1 MKQLILLLLVLFTI
15 VSAAFS
21 QPTHKLKN
29 KAEVQFDSLFT
40 LGRKYF
46 VTGKL
51 DSVPNITKQMLPL
64 AQILNV
70 DSNYFKIDVSIAS
83 YFYSKA
89 DYTQV
94 LEYVFKALEL
104 AQRGYRKS
112 LPVLYANIGLTYL
125 ELDNYPSALYYLR
138 KGQQFLSSSS
148 DDVGNPKAFLA
159 ETFARVYQATGKP
172 DSALKYIQ
180 QAYQLNFKKET
191 SQKRVEDQQMNQAE
205 IYRTFALVYELLNEP
220 ELVNYY
226 FKRGIK
232 YSDSTRVPAVLA
244 ETSNKYSA
252 YLIKK
257 QKYSDAKNY
266 ALLAFNTA
274 KKSGFKKQ
282 IIEASNTLF
291 DLNNQLGH
299 NDSAYYY
306 LKINHLYQDSLLT
319 EQKVNQ
325 MQSLI
330 TSQQLHEAE
339 QNAKAAQDDEQR
351 KHNIQYAAIALGLVL
366 LVMLFLL
373 ISRLIVNTRV
383 IEIVGVI
390 GLLIVFEFINL
401 VIHPYIARLTND
413 SPLLMLLILVLIAA
427 VIVPLHHQLEH
438 WIKHKL
444 IEKNKAIRLAAAKR
458 TIEQLEPGK

>member
-1 MKQLILLLLVLFTI
+1 MKQLILPLLVLFTI

-21 QPTHKLKN
+21 QPSHKSKN
-29 KAEVQFDSLFT
+29 KADVQLDSLFT
-40 LGRKYF
+40 LSRKYF
-46 VTGKL
+46 VEGKL
-51 DSVPNITKQMLPL
+51 DSVPNINRQMLPL
-64 AQILNV
+64 AQKLNV
-70 DSNYFKIDVSIAS
+70 DSNYFKVDVSIAE

-125 ELDNYPSALYYLR
+125 ELDNYQSALYYLR
-138 KGQQFLSSSS
+138 KGQQSLSSSS
-148 DDVGNPKAFLA
+148 DDVGNPKAFLD
-159 ETFARVYQATGKP
+159 ETLARVYQATGKP

-180 QAYQLNFKKET
+180 EAYQLNLKKET
-191 SQKRVEDQQMNQAE
+191 GQKKVEDQQVNQAA

-226 FKRGIK
+226 FKKSIS
-232 YSDSTRVPAVLA
+232 YSDSIRVPAALA
-244 ETSNKYSA
+244 TTSNQYSA
-252 YLIKK
+252 YLIKQ
-257 QKYSDAKNY
+257 QKYTDAKKY

-274 KKSGFKKQ
+274 KRSGFKKQ
-282 IIEASNTLF
+282 IIEASSTLF
-291 DLNNQLGH
+291 DLNNRLNR

-306 LKINHLYQDSLLT
+306 LKINHLYQDSLLS

-339 QNAKAAQDDEQR
+339 QSVKAAQDDEQR

-373 ISRLIVNTRV
+373 ISRSIVNTRV

-444 IEKNKAIRLAAAKR
+444 VEKNKAIRLAAAKK
-458 TIEQLEPGK
+458 TIEQLEGGK

>member
-1 MKQLILLLLVLFTI
+1 MKQLILSLVVLFTI
-15 VSAAFS
+15 VSVAFS
-21 QPTHKLKN
+21 QPPHKSKN
-29 KAEVQFDSLFT
+29 KAQAQIDSLFT
-40 LGRKYF
+40 LSRKYF
-46 VTGKL
+46 VAGKL
-51 DSVPNITKQMLPL
+51 DSVPNINKQMLPL
-64 AQILNV
+64 AQKLNI
-70 DSNYFKIDVSIAS
+70 DSNYFKVDVSIAE

-89 DYTQV
+89 DYAQV

-125 ELDNYPSALYYLR
+125 ELDNYQSALYYLR

-148 DDVGNPKAFLA
+148 DDVGNPEALLA
-159 ETFARVYQATGKP
+159 ETLARVYQATGKP

-180 QAYQLNFKKET
+180 LAYQLNFKKET
-191 SQKRVEDQQMNQAE
+191 DPKKAGDQQVSQAE

-226 FKRGIK
+226 FRKGIN
-232 YSDSTRVPAVLA
+232 YSDSLKMPSLLA

-257 QKYSDAKNY
+257 QKYADAKNY

-282 IIEASNTLF
+282 IIEASSTLF
-291 DLNNQLGH
+291 ALNNQLGR

-339 QNAKAAQDDEQR
+339 QSAQAAQDEEQR

-444 IEKNKAIRLAAAKR
+444 VEKNKTIRLAAAKK
-458 TIEQLEPGK
+458 TIEQLEGGK

>member
-1 MKQLILLLLVLFTI
+1 MKQLILSLLVLFTI
-15 VSAAFS
+15 VSVAFS
-21 QPTHKLKN
+21 QPAHKSKN
-29 KAEVQFDSLFT
+29 KADVQLDSLFT
-40 LGRKYF
+40 LSRKYF
-46 VTGKL
+46 VEGKL
-51 DSVPNITKQMLPL
+51 DSVPNINKQMLPL
-64 AQILNV
+64 AQKLNV
-70 DSNYFKIDVSIAS
+70 DSNYFKVDVSIAE

-125 ELDNYPSALYYLR
+125 ELDNYQSALYYLR
-138 KGQQFLSSSS
+138 KGQQSLSSS
-148 DDVGNPKAFLA
+148 DDVGNPKAFLD
-159 ETFARVYQATGKP
+159 ETLARVYQATGKP

-180 QAYQLNFKKET
+180 EAYQLNLKKET
-191 SQKRVEDQQMNQAE
+191 GQKKVEDQQVNQVA

-226 FKRGIK
+226 FKKSIS
-232 YSDSTRVPAVLA
+232 YSDSIRVPAALA
-244 ETSNKYSA
+244 TTSNQYSA
-252 YLIKK
+252 YLIKQ
-257 QKYSDAKNY
+257 QKYTDAKKY

-274 KKSGFKKQ
+274 KRSGFKKQ
-282 IIEASNTLF
+282 IIEASSTLF
-291 DLNNQLGH
+291 DLNNRLNR

-306 LKINHLYQDSLLT
+306 LKINHLYQDSLLS

-339 QNAKAAQDDEQR
+339 QTAKAAQDDEQR

-373 ISRLIVNTRV
+373 VSRLIVNTRV

-444 IEKNKAIRLAAAKR
+444 VEKNKAIRLAAAKK
-458 TIEQLEPGK
+458 TIEQLEGGK

>member
-1 MKQLILLLLVLFTI
+1 MKQLILPLLVLFTI
-15 VSAAFS
+15 VSVAFS
-21 QPTHKLKN
+21 QPAHKSKN
-29 KAEVQFDSLFT
+29 KAEVQLDSLFD
-40 LGRKYF
+40 LSRKYF
-46 VTGKL
+46 VEGKL
-51 DSVPNITKQMLPL
+51 DSVPNINKQMLPL
-64 AQILNV
+64 AQKLNV
-70 DSNYFKIDVSIAS
+70 DSNYFKIDVSIAE

-125 ELDNYPSALYYLR
+125 ELDNYQSALYYLR
-138 KGQQFLSSSS
+138 KGQQSLSSS

-159 ETFARVYQATGKP
+159 ENLARVYQATGKP

-180 QAYQLNFKKET
+180 EAYQLNFKKET
-191 SQKRVEDQQMNQAE
+191 GQKKVGDQQVNQAA

-220 ELVNYY
+220 ELVDYY
-226 FKRGIK
+226 FKKSIS
-232 YSDSTRVPAVLA
+232 YSDSLKVPAALA
-244 ETSNKYSA
+244 TTSNQYSA
-252 YLIKK
+252 YLIKQ
-257 QKYSDAKNY
+257 QKYADAKKY

-274 KKSGFKKQ
+274 KRSGFKKQ
-282 IIEASNTLF
+282 IIEASSTLF
-291 DLNNQLGH
+291 DVNNQLGH

-339 QNAKAAQDDEQR
+339 QTAKVEQDEEQR

-444 IEKNKAIRLAAAKR
+444 VEKNKAIRLAAAKK
-458 TIEQLEPGK
+458 TIEQLEGGK

>member
-1 MKQLILLLLVLFTI
+1 
-15 VSAAFS
+15 
-21 QPTHKLKN
+21 
-29 KAEVQFDSLFT
+29 
-40 LGRKYF
+40 
-46 VTGKL
+46 
-51 DSVPNITKQMLPL
+51 
-64 AQILNV
+64 
-70 DSNYFKIDVSIAS
+70 
-83 YFYSKA
+83 
-89 DYTQV
+89 
-94 LEYVFKALEL
+94 
-104 AQRGYRKS
+104 
-112 LPVLYANIGLTYL
+112 
-125 ELDNYPSALYYLR
+125 
-138 KGQQFLSSSS
+138 
-148 DDVGNPKAFLA
+148 
-159 ETFARVYQATGKP
+159 
-172 DSALKYIQ
+172 
-180 QAYQLNFKKET
+180 
-191 SQKRVEDQQMNQAE
+191 
-205 IYRTFALVYELLNEP
+205 
-220 ELVNYY
+220 
-226 FKRGIK
+226 
-232 YSDSTRVPAVLA
+232 VPAALA
-244 ETSNKYSA
+244 TTSNQYSA
-252 YLIKK
+252 YLIKQ
-257 QKYSDAKNY
+257 QKYADAKKY

-274 KKSGFKKQ
+274 KRSGFKKQ
-282 IIEASNTLF
+282 IIEASSTLF
-291 DLNNQLGH
+291 DVNNQLGH

-339 QNAKAAQDDEQR
+339 QTAKVEQDEEQR

-444 IEKNKAIRLAAAKR
+444 VEKNKAIRLAAAKK
-458 TIEQLEPGK
+458 TIEQLEGGK